1 MRQFLKRRTHFALV
15 VDEYGALRGLITLED
30 ILEEIVGDVPEV
42 GDPADPEA
50 IPREDGTWLIDGMF
64 PVDELKEMFNINSL
78 PEEDGNFYQ
87 TIGGLIM
94 IYLGRVPKEG
104 DVVELDR
111 FRFEVI
117 DMDWRRVDKVLLT
130 PLSPFGGPD
139 EEGG

>member
-1 MRQFLKRRTHFALV
+1 
-15 VDEYGALRGLITLED
+15 
-30 ILEEIVGDVPEV
+30 VGDVPEV

-64 PVDELKEMFNINSL
+64 PVDELKEMFNIKTL
-78 PEEDGNFYQ
+78 PEEDGNYYQ

-104 DVVELDR
+104 DKFEWDR
-111 FRFEVI
+111 FRFEVM

-130 PLSPFGGPD
+130 PLSPFGGPP
-139 EEGG
+139 EEAT